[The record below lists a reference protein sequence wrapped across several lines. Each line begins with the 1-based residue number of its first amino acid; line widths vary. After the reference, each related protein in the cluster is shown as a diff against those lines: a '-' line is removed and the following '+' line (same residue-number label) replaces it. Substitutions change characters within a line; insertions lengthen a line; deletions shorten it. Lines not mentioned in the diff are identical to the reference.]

1 MIARVSVLYVTHHSL
16 HLGTQTRSRSVE
28 RRKRGEGAQRDTEA
42 GRLHSVAC
50 ATPVLLEP
58 VHNFVLRK
66 NAFLW
71 LELNSVGFFVCNFFL
86 KRGLSKL
93 LG

>member
-1 MIARVSVLYVTHHSL
+1 M
-16 HLGTQTRSRSVE
+16 E
-28 RRKRGEGAQRDTEA
+28 RRKSGEGAQRDTEA
-42 GRLHSVAC
+42 GRLRSVAC

-66 NAFLW
+66 NALLR
-71 LELNSVGFFVCNFFL
+71 LELIQLDFL
-86 KRGLSKL
+86 FALFKGRGLSKL